1 MMCVL
6 CMSETVVIANRLN
19 HMADKF
25 GHLHDFFFGANPQIM
40 NDCQMLMADSWLHG
54 LSPALP
60 SMIGT
65 ESSHNGKRV
74 LQSSLVSVQQ
84 YLIP

>member
-6 CMSETVVIANRLN
+6 CMSEAVVIANRLN

-40 NDCQMLMADSWLHG
+40 NDCQMLMADS
-54 LSPALP
+54 
-60 SMIGT
+60 
-65 ESSHNGKRV
+65 
-74 LQSSLVSVQQ
+74 
-84 YLIP
+84 